1 MKKYFLLILVL
12 ILIPFHIYSQV
23 DSSITFSEIMFSPQS
38 GNNEFIELYNL
49 SSVDTI
55 DLNGFKIKYYTS
67 SPDSIKETNEGTK
80 LLPNQY
86 AVIFEGDYDF
96 ENGIYKSLIPDDAL
110 VLKIADNAF
119 GSSGMSNTTSR
130 DLYLINPQNDT
141 IEVII
146 YSANNSTGY
155 SDEKIIL
162 SKDNSQSNWGNS
174 TNLNGTPGYTN
185 SITPVIFDLAIASL
199 IISPSNPIEN
209 DNVNI
214 IATIK
219 NIGKNSAENFSVQF
233 YNDINFD
240 SLGSQNELL
249 NKFDIL
255 SLSSNDSLELNSI
268 ISNASA
274 NQYQIIVE
282 IIFPA
287 DENLVNNK
295 KIINFTVS
303 TPSANYNDVI
313 INEIMYAPST
323 GEPEWVELYNKTNSS
338 INLRKWKIGDNST
351 STTIIDV
358 DKFIPAN
365 SYIVI
370 TRDSSILNYYNI
382 PSEII
387 KVNLPSLNNTG
398 DAVVIRDSVGFI
410 VDSVFYD
417 PNWGGNT
424 GGKSLERKFADTS
437 SLNPFNWFSSE
448 SIYKATPG
456 RINSITPKNNDL
468 LVSRIIFN
476 PATPIKGD
484 NVSISTL
491 IKNVGKNSAQFILNL
506 FEDTNLDSIPD
517 NLISTSENLFLSQND
532 SMNYNFNYVIENL
545 QSQKGFYVKVIYEQ
559 DEDTT
564 NNIFYSKISPSYPPS
579 TIVINEIMFTPL
591 GGEPEWI
598 ELYNTSNDTI
608 NLKSWTINDVVT
620 TPAYAKINNEIL
632 FSPQSFLVLTK
643 DSSIINYHRIIPSK
657 IVKVNLP
664 ILNNDIDGV
673 VLKDSVGA
681 VIDSVL
687 YSSDWGGTN
696 GYSLERKDISIE
708 SNLMNNWTSS
718 NDIEFSTPGR
728 INSAT
733 TKNYDLTISQI
744 NSVPKYPAFNE
755 NISLSAVVKNNG
767 INSANNFAI
776 TFYFDSDSNQVIDT
790 ELETINGLSINSGDS
805 IVATTNKKIQNLL
818 NKTLVSVRINY
829 SEDEDTLNNYYETYI
844 EPGIQSK
851 AIVINEI
858 MFNPN
863 DNESEWIELMN
874 ISNEVM
880 NLKNWSIS
888 DFLSTPTKSFLSTTD
903 YFVEP
908 DEIIV
913 VAKDSSIKNIY
924 PDFNSKIIIA
934 KFGTLGN
941 TEDGVFI
948 YDFRNGIIDSVIY
961 KSTWQNKKGF
971 SIERISI
978 AAPSNDST
986 NWIISLDNFHA
997 TPGKQNSVLD
1007 IISYNK
1013 NDVVI
1018 NEIMF
1023 DPDID
1028 NTEYIELYNPTNDTI
1043 NLGGW
1048 RFKESSKEYRFL
1060 DTSFYLLPH
1069 NYFLIAADSILL
1081 EKYNYLNNEKNKSI
1095 LNVSDFGLS
1104 ISGELILLKDAKGNV
1119 IDSVLYSDKW
1129 HNRNFNNTKN
1139 KSLERINPL
1148 LSSNAPSN
1156 WNTSVDAVGGTPAKQ
1171 NSIFTENQNRE
1182 SKISISPNP
1191 FSPDNDGFE
1200 DYTIINYNL
1209 VNTTSQIRIRI
1220 YDNKGRLVRTLA
1232 NNQASG
1238 SNGSIIFDGL
1248 DDDGNTLR
1256 MGIYIV
1262 LLEALNQNS
1271 SEVEQIKSVVVVARK
1286 LN

>member
-1 MKKYFLLILVL
+1 MKKIFLLIF
-12 ILIPFHIYSQV
+12 ILIPIYIYSQV
-23 DSSITFSEIMFSPQS
+23 DSSLTFSEIMFSPQS

-49 SSVDTI
+49 SSSDTI
-55 DLNGFKIKYYTS
+55 DLSGFKIKYYTS
-67 SPDSIKETNEGTK
+67 TPDSIKETNEGTK
-80 LLPNQY
+80 LLPNKY

-110 VLKIADNAF
+110 VLKISDNSF
-119 GSSGMSNTTSR
+119 GSSGMSNTTNR
-130 DLYLINPQNDT
+130 ELYLLNSQNDT
-141 IEVII
+141 LEVYI
-146 YSANNSTGY
+146 YSANNNSGY

-162 SKDNSQSNWGNS
+162 NKDNSSTNWGNS
-174 TNLNGTPGYTN
+174 SSLNGTPGFTN
-185 SITPVIFDLAIASL
+185 SLTPVTFDLTITSL
-199 IISPSNPIEN
+199 KISPSNPIEN

-214 IATIK
+214 IATIR
-219 NIGKNSAENFSVQF
+219 NIGINSAENFSVEI

-240 SLGSQNELL
+240 SVSSQNELL
-249 NKFDIL
+249 NKFDNL
-255 SLSSNDSLELNSI
+255 SLSRNDSLELSSTI
-268 ISNASA
+268 VNAPSEK
-274 NQYQIIVE
+274 YQIIAQ
-282 IIFPA
+282 IIFPL

-295 KIINFTVS
+295 KIINFIVS
-303 TPSANYNDVI
+303 SPSANYNDIV

-323 GEPEWVELYNKTNSS
+323 GESEWVELYNRSNSN
-338 INLRKWKIGDNST
+338 INLKKWKIWDNS
-351 STTIIDV
+351 SSATITDID
-358 DKFIPAN
+358 KLIPAN

-370 TRDSSILNYYNI
+370 TKDSSILNYYSI

-387 KVNLPSLNNTG
+387 KVNIPALNNTG
-398 DAVVIRDSVGFI
+398 DAVVIKDSIGFIIDSVL
-410 VDSVFYD
+410 YD
-417 PNWGGNT
+417 PNWGGNID
-424 GGKSLERKFADTS
+424 GKSLERKFADTS

-456 RINSITPKNNDL
+456 RINSITPKDNDL
-468 LVSRIIFN
+468 LVSKIIFN

-532 SMNYNFNYVIENL
+532 SLIYNFNYAIENL
-545 QSQKGFYVKVIYEQ
+545 QFQKGFYVKVVYEQ

-564 NNIFYSKISPSYPPS
+564 NNIFYSKILPSYPPS

-591 GGEPEWI
+591 AGEPEWI

-608 NLKSWTINDVVT
+608 YLKSWTINDVVT
-620 TPAYAKINNEIL
+620 TPAHAKINQDIL
-632 FSPQSFLVLTK
+632 FLPQSFLVLTK
-643 DSSIINYHRIIPSK
+643 DSSITNYHRIIPSE
-657 IVKVNLP
+657 IIEINLP
-664 ILNNDIDGV
+664 ILNNDVDGV

-687 YSSDWGGTN
+687 YSNEWGGTN
-696 GYSLERKDISIE
+696 GYSLERKDISVE
-708 SNLMNNWTSS
+708 SNLSINWASS

-733 TKNYDLTISQI
+733 SKNYDLTISQL
-744 NSVPKYPAFNE
+744 NSVPKYPAFND
-755 NISLSAVVKNNG
+755 NISLNTVVKNNG
-767 INSANNFAI
+767 INSANNFSI
-776 TFYFDSDSNQVIDT
+776 TFYFDSDSNNVIDT
-790 ELETINGLSINSGDS
+790 ELETIDGLSINPDDS
-805 IVATTNKKIQNLL
+805 IIVTTNNKIQNLL
-818 NKTLVSVRINY
+818 SKTLVSVLINY
-829 SEDEDTLNNYYETYI
+829 EEDEDTLNNYYETYI

-863 DNESEWIELMN
+863 ENESEWIELIN
-874 ISNEVM
+874 ASNEVI

-903 YFVEP
+903 FFIEP
-908 DEIIV
+908 NELIV

-934 KFGTLGN
+934 NFGSLGN

-961 KSTWQNKKGF
+961 KSTWENKKGF
-971 SIERISI
+971 SLERISKI
-978 AAPSNDST
+978 NPSNDSL
-986 NWIISLDNFHA
+986 NWIVSLDNYHA
-997 TPGKQNSVLD
+997 TPGKQNSVLNL
-1007 IISYNK
+1007 IGYYK
-1013 NDVVI
+1013 NDIVI

-1028 NTEYIELYNPTNDTI
+1028 NSEYIELYYPGNDTI

-1048 RFKESSKEYRFL
+1048 RIEDEDGKYYRFL
-1060 DTSFYLLPH
+1060 DTSFYLSPH
-1069 NYFLIAADSILL
+1069 NYFLIAADSIIL
-1081 EKYNYLNNEKNKSI
+1081 EKYNYLNDEINKSI
-1095 LNVSDFGLS
+1095 LNVSDFGFT
-1104 ISGELILLKDAKGNV
+1104 ISGELILLKDAKGNI
-1119 IDSVLYSDKW
+1119 IDSIWYSDKW
-1129 HNRNFNNTKN
+1129 HNKNFNITKN

-1148 LSSNAPSN
+1148 ISSNDPNN
-1156 WNTSVDAVGGTPAKQ
+1156 WNTSVDANGGTPAKQ
-1171 NSIFTENQNRE
+1171 NSIYVQNQNRE

-1209 VNTTSQIRIRI
+1209 INTTSQIRIRI
-1220 YDNKGRLVRTLA
+1220 YDNKGRLVRILA

-1248 DDDGNTLR
+1248 NDDGNPLR

-1271 SEVEQIKSVVVVARK
+1271 SEVEQVKSVVVVARK